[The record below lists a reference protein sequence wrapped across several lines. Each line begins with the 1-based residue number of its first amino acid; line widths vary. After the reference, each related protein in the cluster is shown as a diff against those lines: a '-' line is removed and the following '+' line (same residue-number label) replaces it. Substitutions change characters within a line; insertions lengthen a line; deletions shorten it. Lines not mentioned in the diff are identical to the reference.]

1 MLVQLEG
8 VTDRTAA
15 EALKGSLVGAA
26 RAKCCRRPA
35 KDEYY
40 WADLIGLD
48 VVNGRD
54 ERLGAVKEL
63 IESAASDVLVVA
75 ADDGTERLLPFV
87 SAVVLDVDVAAKR
100 IRALNGKPTG
110 DDAYRRRDHLPG
122 NVRGAH
128 RMRVT
133 RRALEDGIWS
143 IGFENPRDH
152 VTNNYRTVD
161 DRPYGGG
168 PGMVMLPEPLE
179 TAINAAKAKQQEAVW
194 RKAASSTSRRR
205 ANR

>member
-1 MLVQLEG
+1 MTGCAFIVLGKIVGAYGVQGWVRVHPFADDPSSWGRMQAWQLGREDEAPETWREVAPLRSKLQSDGLLVQLEG

-26 RAKCCRRPA
+26 RAVLPA
-35 KDEYY
+35 TGKDEYY

-63 IESAASDVLVVA
+63 IESAASDVLVVV

-100 IRALNGKPTG
+100 IR
-110 DDAYRRRDHLPG
+110 
-122 NVRGAH
+122 V
-128 RMRVT
+128 
-133 RRALEDGIWS
+133 EW
-143 IGFENPRDH
+143 
-152 VTNNYRTVD
+152 
-161 DRPYGGG
+161 
-168 PGMVMLPEPLE
+168 
-179 TAINAAKAKQQEAVW
+179 EADW
-194 RKAASSTSRRR
+194 
-205 ANR
+205 